1 VSENLGSKFL
11 TKTEKLYLEALAKYP
26 TIKDAAL
33 ALGVSPRTLYN
44 WCYNFR
50 KRYEA
55 RRGWI
60 NSVLNYKRK
69 SALITKILSKR
80 VPLEEVGEE

>member
-1 VSENLGSKFL
+1 
-11 TKTEKLYLEALAKYP
+11 
-26 TIKDAAL
+26 
-33 ALGVSPRTLYN
+33 LYN